1 MDLDLTILGL
11 DFNFLE
17 EHWPSFLRGAW
28 MTLQLSFFGVLL
40 GTALGVVFA
49 LLRISNFW
57 LLRVIA
63 SAYIE
68 IIRGTPML
76 VQIIIIYYGLTEF
89 GINLPPFMSAVLAL
103 TINSSAYM
111 AEVFRAG
118 IAAIDKGQME
128 AARSLGL
135 SRAQAMRYVVLPQ
148 AFRNMLPAIGNEFIV
163 IIKDSSLVS
172 TIGIAEILYNTQTI
186 RGVTFQPL
194 EPLLVAAAIYFVM
207 TFTLSKLLGALE
219 RKLSTDD

>member
-1 MDLDLTILGL
+1 
-11 DFNFLE
+11 
-17 EHWPSFLRGAW
+17 
-28 MTLQLSFFGVLL
+28 MTLKLSFFGVLL
-40 GTALGVVFA
+40 GTVLGVVFA
-49 LLRISNFW
+49 LLRISGFW
-57 LLRVIA
+57 LLRFLA

-68 IIRGTPML
+68 VIRGTPML
-76 VQIIIIYYGLTEF
+76 VQIVIIYYGLSDF
-89 GINLPPFMSAVLAL
+89 GINLPAFTAGVLAL

-135 SRAQAMRYVVLPQ
+135 SRGQALRYVVIPQ
-148 AFRNMLPAIGNEFIV
+148 AFRNMLPAIGNEFII

-172 TIGIAEILYNTQTI
+172 TIGIAEILYNAQVI
-186 RGVTFQPL
+186 RGATYIPL

-219 RKLSTDD
+219 RKLNTND

>member
-1 MDLDLTILGL
+1 
-11 DFNFLE
+11 
-17 EHWPSFLRGAW
+17 
-28 MTLQLSFFGVLL
+28 MTLKLSFFGVLL
-40 GTALGVVFA
+40 GTALGIAFA
-49 LLRISNFW
+49 LLRISSFW

-76 VQIIIIYYGLTEF
+76 VQIVIIYFGLTEF
-89 GINLPPFMSAVLAL
+89 GINLSPFMSGIVAL
-103 TINSSAYM
+103 TINSAAYM

-118 IAAIDKGQME
+118 ISAIDKGQME

-135 SRAQAMRYVVLPQ
+135 SRGQAMRYIIIPQ

-172 TIGIAEILYNTQTI
+172 TIGIAEIMNNAETI
-186 RGVTFQPL
+186 QSVTFRPL
-194 EPLLVAAAIYFVM
+194 EPLLVAAGIYFVM

-219 RKLSTDD
+219 RKLNTND